1 MACFEAADARI
12 CMPLPMTGRKRADSP
27 EPNPTQIDSPD
38 GAATAGQGQGGQAG
52 RPAEIARI
60 DRAGD
65 GTSADGDQA
74 DQQVVDRAAR
84 AATGGQGGTT
94 TGSAPTSGQ
103 NKASNSPAA
112 AGQTK
117 KFYQSGVDAARKV
130 ESVQGRQY
138 VLWAKGVR
146 QLDAVNEWFHKV
158 GFQPA
163 RSRFFTKPAAT
174 NNDVVF
180 AEALEELND
189 KLKNLSHNA

>member
-1 MACFEAADARI
+1 VSNSASVHFRGSAGYDLSGSGCQITAS
-12 CMPLPMTGRKRADSP
+12 TS
-27 EPNPTQIDSPD
+27 EPQFTLWDQQD
-38 GAATAGQGQGGQAG
+38 TL
-52 RPAEIARI
+52 
-60 DRAGD
+60 
-65 GTSADGDQA
+65 QA

-84 AATGGQGGTT
+84 AATGGQGGKT

-146 QLDAVNEWFHKV
+146 GLRRGK
-158 GFQPA
+158 
-163 RSRFFTKPAAT
+163 K
-174 NNDVVF
+174 
-180 AEALEELND
+180 
-189 KLKNLSHNA
+189 